1 MCFKKL
7 KYCRKMSEN
16 SEKSKNSHRLQV
28 NPAKQ
33 NILSRFIRRTTN
45 IFSKNRKN
53 LEPINAPAS
62 SIELKHNS
70 FTKRNILTQNVIIIL
85 F

>member
-1 MCFKKL
+1 
-7 KYCRKMSEN
+7 MSEN

-28 NPAKQ
+28 NPAEQ

-45 IFSKNRKN
+45 SFSKNKKK
-53 LEPINAPAS
+53 LEPTNGPTI
-62 SIELKHNS
+62 SIEPKHNS
-70 FTKRNILTQNVIIIL
+70 FTKRNNETQNVKIIL